1 VSRLGRRIGGLVLL
15 LLLLGIGIN
24 FVRLY
29 PYHRAIG
36 GMTIGEVDLLQVP
49 DGVYEGS
56 ADVVLVAAKVRVL
69 VEDHKITRIDL
80 LRHDHGRGQAAEILV
95 QKVQE
100 AQSLQVDLVSGA
112 TSSSKVILKAI
123 EDALTMD

>member
-1 VSRLGRRIGGLVLL
+1 
-15 LLLLGIGIN
+15 
-24 FVRLY
+24 
-29 PYHRAIG
+29 
-36 GMTIGEVDLLQVP
+36 MTIGEVDLLQVP

-56 ADVVLVAAKVRVL
+56 ADAVLVAAKVRVL